1 MLGNFKRFYRAVRM
15 KAADGN
21 MNEEEEIVPVP
32 IPDSGKQVIEKL
44 QQAFNGSFD
53 FKIMV
58 FGNNTFIMAFLEG
71 MEDKLLIS
79 ETVIKPL
86 KAIVDEI
93 EGEEAPDKKNVAYLG
108 TRLNSMC
115 VNTELTNFDDCV
127 NYILSGGTLIF
138 ADGDTTALC
147 LKLLQFEKRAISES
161 NSEAV
166 KRGSREGFTEAM
178 SVNVTLIRR
187 IIKDSC
193 LVFETMTIGR
203 QTKTSVT
210 MCYMK
215 GVANQEIIDEVR
227 KRLKNI
233 KTDAI
238 SESGYLEEYIEDS
251 PFSIFPTTF
260 NSERPDT
267 VASKV
272 LEGRVAIICDGTPTV
287 LTVPS
292 LFVEYLQFGEDY
304 NNRWVFSTVI
314 RPVRFAA
321 FMISTMAP
329 AFYIALLCFH
339 QTDIPFYMLLTIA
352 SSNSSVPLS
361 PLFEMLVLTIL
372 FEIIKES
379 GLRMS
384 RALGQSVSIVGGLII
399 GQAAV
404 QAGIFSTTAVVVI
417 AATSISAF
425 IISKIDATV
434 FVIRVVL
441 MLAANIVGV
450 LGIALCSMM
459 FFAYACSLTSFGVP
473 YLSPVAP
480 LMGEDLKDVFIRIP
494 LWAMLE
500 KPKTITRRY
509 TQKYTGTNK

>member
-1 MLGNFKRFYRAVRM
+1 MLGDFKRFYRAARL

-21 MNEEEEIVPVP
+21 MNKEEEIVPVP
-32 IPDSGKQVIEKL
+32 IPDTGKGVLEKL
-44 QQAFNGSFD
+44 KQAFNGSFD
-53 FKIMV
+53 FKVMV
-58 FGNNTFIMAFLEG
+58 FGDNTFIMAFLEG

-79 ETVIKPL
+79 EEVIKPMQ
-86 KAIVDEI
+86 AIVDEI
-93 EGEEAPDKKNVAYLG
+93 EGKKASDKKSVAYLG

-161 NSEAV
+161 NAEAV

-215 GVANQEIIDEVR
+215 GIANQEIIDEVR

-233 KTDAI
+233 KAAAI
-238 SESGYLEEYIEDS
+238 LESGYLEEYIEDS
-251 PFSIFPTTF
+251 PFSPFPTTF

-267 VASKV
+267 VASKI

-304 NNRWVFSTVI
+304 NNRWVFSVVI
-314 RPVRFAA
+314 RPIRFIA
-321 FMISTMAP
+321 FVISTMAP
-329 AFYIALLCFH
+329 ALYIALLCFH
-339 QTDIPFYMLLTIA
+339 QNDVPFDMLLTIS
-352 SSNSSVPLS
+352 SSNTGVPLS
-361 PLFEMLVLTIL
+361 PLMEMLILTVL

-434 FVIRVVL
+434 FVIRLAL
-441 MLAANIVGV
+441 MLAANIIGV
-450 LGIALCSMM
+450 LGISLCSLA

-473 YLSPVAP
+473 YLSPIAP
-480 LMGEDLKDVFIRIP
+480 LVGEDLKDIFIRMP
-494 LWAMLE
+494 LWEMLE

-509 TQKYTGTNK
+509 AQKYTGRN